1 MFSILFSN
9 EKASQTNV
17 ALFFYLYKNI
27 HNMKLKIKQSIL
39 KGDKRYNEGDVI
51 DLDAKTADNWIKKGL
66 GSKISKKKE
75 KQKFE
80 TKELKVEY
88 KEIKSDEAN

>member
-1 MFSILFSN
+1 
-9 EKASQTNV
+9 
-17 ALFFYLYKNI
+17 
-27 HNMKLKIKQSIL
+27 MKLKINQSIL
-39 KGDKRYNEGDVI
+39 KGNKRYNEGDVI

>member
-17 ALFFYLYKNI
+17 TLFFYLYKNI
-27 HNMKLKIKQSIL
+27 YNMKLKIKQSIL

-51 DLDAKTADNWIKKGL
+51 ELDANTADNWIKKGL

-75 KQKFE
+75 KQTFE
-80 TKELKVEY
+80 TKELKVEF
-88 KEIKSDEAN
+88 KEIKSNETN

>member
-39 KGDKRYNEGDVI
+39 KGGKRYNEGDVI
-51 DLDAKTADNWIKKGL
+51 ELDGNTANNWIKKGL

-75 KQKFE
+75 KQTFE

-88 KEIKSDEAN
+88 KEIKSDETN

>member
-1 MFSILFSN
+1 MFWILFSN

-51 DLDAKTADNWIKKGL
+51 ELDANTADNWIKKGL

-75 KQKFE
+75 KQTFE
-80 TKELKVEY
+80 TKELKVEF
-88 KEIKSDEAN
+88 KEIKSNETN